1 MRGRQFTSCAFALG
15 SYFALLTSDVFQ
27 RPHPFAPSTGGSVRV
42 IDFMTPRRA
51 ESADVDA
58 SMSMIPLVG
67 FRAVSDPRVAGTV
80 KAIEQGLLWN
90 GFVGR

>member
-1 MRGRQFTSCAFALG
+1 M
-15 SYFALLTSDVFQ
+15 
-27 RPHPFAPSTGGSVRV
+27 